1 MTGAE
6 RGFLLLTGTLG
17 DPERKPLTAAQLRA
31 LGARIRSLPKPE
43 EERELTAADLTA
55 LGFGP
60 EAARHVVE
68 LLEDREL
75 LEVYLR
81 RGSRAG
87 CVPVT
92 RVTES
97 YPGALRRKLGVDC
110 PGCLWARG
118 DLSLLE
124 TPMVSL
130 VGSRD
135 LEHENRVFARQVGE
149 QAAKQGFT
157 LVSGN
162 ARGADKTAQNAC
174 LDAGGKVISVVAD
187 ELERREPEENLLYLS
202 EEGFDLTFTA
212 QRALSRNRVIHC
224 LGEKTF
230 VAQCAAGS
238 GGTWDGTSKNLRF
251 GWSGVFCYADGSE
264 GSRMLGQLG
273 ARLIGME
280 MLADLRGLQA
290 NQMNLFDQ

>member
-17 DPERKPLTAAQLRA
+17 NPDRKPLTVAQLRTLA
-31 LGARIRSLPKPE
+31 TRIRGLPKPE
-43 EERELTAADLTA
+43 EERELTAADLTE
-55 LGFGP
+55 LGFSAEG
-60 EAARHVVE
+60 ARRVVD

-87 CVPVT
+87 CVPIT
-92 RVTES
+92 RVTEE
-97 YPGALRRKLGVDC
+97 YPRALRRKLGPDS

-118 DLSLLE
+118 DVSLLD
-124 TPMVSL
+124 TPMISL

-135 LEHENRVFARQVGE
+135 LEYKNRAFARQVGE
-149 QAAKQGFT
+149 QAAEQGFT

-162 ARGADKTAQNAC
+162 ARGADKTAQDAC
-174 LDAGGKVISVVAD
+174 LNAGGKVISVLAD
-187 ELERREPEENLLYLS
+187 ELEHREPGKNLLYLA
-202 EEGFDLTFTA
+202 EDGFELPFTA

-230 VAQCAAGS
+230 VAQCAAHT
-238 GGTWDGTSKNLRF
+238 GGTWYGTTKNLRF
-251 GWSGVFCYADGSE
+251 GWSTVFCYDDGSE
-264 GSRMLGQLG
+264 GSRLLEQMG
-273 ARLIGME
+273 ARLIGRE
-280 MLADLRGLQA
+280 MLTDLRELRA
-290 NQMNLFDQ
+290 NQMNIFDQ